1 MNILFLWGNPVAR
14 TLGDWL
20 EAQGNRVIFESERI
34 SVETIALHRV
44 DLVVSYSYR
53 YILKEDVIHAV
64 HGNIVNLHISYLP
77 WNRGACPN
85 QWSFLENTPKG
96 VTIHFLDT
104 GLDSGDIIAQRIVNM
119 EDTISLKDSYALL
132 NKQIVELFKEI
143 YPLYPFWHEMKK
155 KALGKGSYHSVKD
168 FEPYNALI
176 GGNYDMS
183 AREFCERARN
193 ISGNK
198 NESLG
203 ENTP

>member
-1 MNILFLWGNPVAR
+1 MNILFLWGNTVAKE
-14 TLGDWL
+14 LGKWL
-20 EAQGNRVIFESERI
+20 EAQGNHVISENGRI
-34 SVETIALHRV
+34 SAEWIREQRVE
-44 DLVVSYSYR
+44 LVVSYTYR
-53 YILKEDVIHAV
+53 YILKKDVIDAV
-64 HGNIVNLHISYLP
+64 GGNIVNLHISYLP

-96 VTIHFLDT
+96 VTIHFLDA

-119 EDTISLKDSYALL
+119 ENTISLKDSYALL

-203 ENTP
+203 ENTL